1 MVPLIS
7 RDLHV
12 PVTTAGL
19 TVSLYAFGVMIGAP
33 VLTAL
38 TSNLSRKMLLLG
50 IMLVFILGNAVAAAS
65 TSLWLLLLARILSAF
80 SHGVF
85 MSVGAATAAALV
97 PEGRK
102 AGAISILFSG
112 LTVAI
117 IAGVP
122 FGTYLGQQMGWRAV
136 FAVIAAFGIVALLA
150 NGLLVPPGLRNNVR
164 RIGLR
169 EPFKLLASGRILL
182 MFVITALG
190 YGGTFVVFTY
200 LSPLLQETVG
210 FSPSAIAVILLVYGV
225 AVAIGNVIGGKVANR
240 RPLSALVL
248 IFMAQALVLMLLSFT
263 LAAGSKTAVLAVVIL
278 MGLMAFMSASG
289 LQLYV
294 VMLAERLVPAAVDV
308 ASAVNITAFN
318 AGIVIGSYLG
328 GRITDS
334 VGITHTPWGGALMVL
349 GAIVLTVWMK
359 AWERKDHARALNG
372 AATTK

>member
-1 MVPLIS
+1 MSEHLKSGVFALLALAISAFAIGTTEFISVGLLPLIS

-38 TSNLSRKMLLLG
+38 TSNLPRKTLLFAV
-50 IMLVFILGNAVAAAS
+50 MLVFILGNAVAAVS
-65 TSLWLLLLARILSAF
+65 TSLWLLLAARMIAAF

-85 MSVGAATAAALV
+85 MSVGATTAAALV
-97 PEGRK
+97 PEGRR

-122 FGTYLGQQMGWRAV
+122 FGTYLGLQIGWRAG
-136 FAVIAAFGIVALLA
+136 FG
-150 NGLLVPPGLRNNVR
+150 
-164 RIGLR
+164 
-169 EPFKLLASGRILL
+169 
-182 MFVITALG
+182 
-190 YGGTFVVFTY
+190 
-200 LSPLLQETVG
+200 Q
-210 FSPSAIAVILLVYGV
+210 SAIAVILLEYGI
-225 AVAIGNVIGGKVANR
+225 AVAIGNVVGGKVANR

-248 IFMAQALVLMLLSFT
+248 IFMAQTLVLALLSFAF
-263 LAAGSKTAVLAVVIL
+263 AADSKTAVLAVVFL

-294 VMLAERLVPAAVDV
+294 VILAERFVPAAVDV

-318 AGIVIGSYLG
+318 ASILIGSYLG
-328 GRITDS
+328 GLITDS
-334 VGITHTPWGGALMVL
+334 IGITYTAWGGALMVL
-349 GAIVLTVWMK
+349 GAIVLTGWMK
-359 AWERKDHARALNG
+359 ALERKDHAGTSDG
-372 AATTK
+372 AATSK